1 MSGAPTVK
9 VQQPESFSF
18 TEENMARIE
27 KIIAKYPEGRQLS
40 AVLPLLD
47 LAQRQHDNWV
57 PQAAIEHIAEILG
70 VAPMRVMEV
79 ATFYTMFHL
88 VPVGRY
94 HLQLCTTTPCWLRG
108 SDDVV
113 ETCRKK
119 LGIDFGEVTADGKF
133 SMVEVECLG
142 ACANAPILQVNDD
155 FYEDMDA
162 ETTITLLDRLA
173 HDEVPP
179 AGSMTGRQFSAP
191 EGGPT
196 TLLDAKSAKK
206 AGKKKTDTSD
216 SDGASV

>member
-1 MSGAPTVK
+1 MSAAPTAT
-9 VQQPESFSF
+9 VQQPDSFSF
-18 TEENMARIE
+18 TKENMAQVK

-57 PQAAIEHIAEILG
+57 PQAALEHIAEILG

-88 VPVGRY
+88 APVGRY

-119 LGIDFGEVTADGKF
+119 LGIDFGEMTEDGKF

-155 FYEDMDA
+155 FYEDMNA
-162 ETTITLLDRLA
+162 ETTTRLLDQLA
-173 HDEVPP
+173 RDEVPP
-179 AGSMTGRQFSAP
+179 AGSMIGRQFSAP

-196 TLLDAKSAKK
+196 TLLDMKPAKK
-206 AGKKKTDTSD
+206 AARKKADTSD
-216 SDGASV
+216 SDEASV

>member
-1 MSGAPTVK
+1 MSAAPTVK

-18 TEENMARIE
+18 TEENMAKVK

-57 PQAAIEHIAEILG
+57 PQAAMEHIAEILD

-88 VPVGRY
+88 VPVGTY

-119 LGIDFGEVTADGKF
+119 LGIDFGQVTEDGKF

-162 ETTITLLDRLA
+162 ETTTKLLDQLA
-173 HDEVPP
+173 RDEVPP
-179 AGSMTGRQFSAP
+179 AGSMIGRQFSAP

-196 TLLDAKSAKK
+196 TLLDMKPAKK
-206 AGKKKTDTSD
+206 AAKKKADTSD
-216 SDGASV
+216 SDEASV

>member
-1 MSGAPTVK
+1 MSAAPTAK

-18 TEENMARIE
+18 TEENMGRIK

-57 PQAAIEHIAEILG
+57 PQAAMEHIAEILG

-88 VPVGRY
+88 VPVGTY

-119 LGIDFGEVTADGKF
+119 LGIDFGQVTEDGKF

-162 ETTITLLDRLA
+162 ETTIKLLDQLA
-173 HDEVPP
+173 RGEVPP
-179 AGSMTGRQFSAP
+179 VGSMIGRQFSAP

-196 TLLDAKSAKK
+196 TLLDMKPAKK
-206 AGKKKTDTSD
+206 AAKKKADTSD
-216 SDGASV
+216 SDEASV

>member
-1 MSGAPTVK
+1 MSAAPTAK

-18 TEENMARIE
+18 TEENMAKVK

-57 PQAAIEHIAEILG
+57 PQAAMEHIAEILD

-119 LGIDFGEVTADGKF
+119 LGIDFGQVTEDGKF

-162 ETTITLLDRLA
+162 ETTTKLLDQLA
-173 HDEVPP
+173 RDEVPP
-179 AGSMTGRQFSAP
+179 AGSMIGRQFSAP

-196 TLLDAKSAKK
+196 TLLDMKPAKK
-206 AGKKKTDTSD
+206 AAKKKADTSD
-216 SDGASV
+216 SDEASV